1 MIYRSILVSLF
12 ALGAGYVLLTSQI
25 VLDPWSEMDAINS
38 RTLPYLYGTGL
49 MLCAFMLTWQQ
60 PNKVEVSPRLLPLAA
75 VCLVIITFIILLPYT
90 GLWWALGALLLL
102 NMLIMGERRL
112 PILLGMSISV
122 PLVGWALVEQ
132 VLEMVIPL

>member
-49 MLCAFMLTWQQ
+49 MLCASLLWYGEQ
-60 PNKVEVSPRLLPLAA
+60 PNRGGSCRGGYYRLHAGVFGDHVA
-75 VCLVIITFIILLPYT
+75 FIILLPY
-90 GLWWALGALLLL
+90 LRLVVGA
-102 NMLIMGERRL
+102 GRAATC
-112 PILLGMSISV
+112 SIC
-122 PLVGWALVEQ
+122 
-132 VLEMVIPL
+132 

>member
-49 MLCAFMLTWQQ
+49 MLCAFVLAWQQ
-60 PNKVEVSPRLLPLAA
+60 PNKVEVSRRLLPLAA

>member
-1 MIYRSILVSLF
+1 MIYRSILVSLL
-12 ALGAGYVLLTSQI
+12 AIGAGYVLLTSQI

>member
-60 PNKVEVSPRLLPLAA
+60 PNKVEVSRRLLPLAA

>member
-1 MIYRSILVSLF
+1 M
-12 ALGAGYVLLTSQI
+12 LLTSQI

-49 MLCAFMLTWQQ
+49 MLCAFMLAWQQ
-60 PNKVEVSPRLLPLAA
+60 PNKVAVSRRLLPLAL
-75 VCLVIITFIILLPYT
+75 VCLAIITFIILLPYT

-112 PILLGMSISV
+112 SILLGASISV

-132 VLEMVIPL
+132 LLEMVIPL

>member
-49 MLCAFMLTWQQ
+49 MLCAFMLAWQQ
-60 PNKVEVSPRLLPLAA
+60 PNKVKVSRRLLPLAS

-112 PILLGMSISV
+112 SILLGTSISV

-132 VLEMVIPL
+132 LLEMVIPL

>member
-1 MIYRSILVSLF
+1 MIYRSILVSLL
-12 ALGAGYVLLTSQI
+12 AIGAGYVLLTSQI
-25 VLDPWSEMDAINS
+25 ALDPWSEMDAINS

>member
-12 ALGAGYVLLTSQI
+12 AIGAGYVLLTSQI

-49 MLCAFMLTWQQ
+49 MLCAFMLAWQQ
-60 PNKVEVSPRLLPLAA
+60 PNKVEVSPRLLPLAL
-75 VCLVIITFIILLPYT
+75 VCLMIITFIILLPYT

>member
-49 MLCAFMLTWQQ
+49 MLCAFMLAWQQ
-60 PNKVEVSPRLLPLAA
+60 PNKVEVSRRLLPLAA

-90 GLWWALGALLLL
+90 DLWWALGALLLL

-112 PILLGMSISV
+112 PILLGTSISV
-122 PLVGWALVEQ
+122 PLVGWGLVEQ
-132 VLEMVIPL
+132 LLEMVIPL

>member
-49 MLCAFMLTWQQ
+49 MLCAFMLAWQQ
-60 PNKVEVSPRLLPLAA
+60 PNKVEVSRRLLPLGSGVFGDHYFYHFVALHRLVVGIGRAA
-75 VCLVIITFIILLPYT
+75 IAQYADH
-90 GLWWALGALLLL
+90 GRA
-102 NMLIMGERRL
+102 
-112 PILLGMSISV
+112 
-122 PLVGWALVEQ
+122 
-132 VLEMVIPL
+132 

>member
-49 MLCAFMLTWQQ
+49 MLCAFMLAWQQ
-60 PNKVEVSPRLLPLAA
+60 PNKVEVSRRLLPLAL

-132 VLEMVIPL
+132 LLEMVIPL

>member
-49 MLCAFMLTWQQ
+49 MLCAFMLAWQQ
-60 PNKVEVSPRLLPLAA
+60 PNKVEVSRRLLPLAA
-75 VCLVIITFIILLPYT
+75 VCLVIIALQYLIHQLCLPWLLVVIFWSTFVRSYLMPSSP
-90 GLWWALGALLLL
+90 G
-102 NMLIMGERRL
+102 R
-112 PILLGMSISV
+112 
-122 PLVGWALVEQ
+122 
-132 VLEMVIPL
+132 

>member
-49 MLCAFMLTWQQ
+49 MLCAFMLAWQQ
-60 PNKVEVSPRLLPLAA
+60 PNKVEVSRRLLPLAL
-75 VCLVIITFIILLPYT
+75 VCLAIITFIILLPYT

-112 PILLGMSISV
+112 SILLGTSISV

-132 VLEMVIPL
+132 LLEMVIPL

>member
-49 MLCAFMLTWQQ
+49 MLCAFMLAWQQ
-60 PNKVEVSPRLLPLAA
+60 PNKVEVSRRLLPLAA

>member
-12 ALGAGYVLLTSQI
+12 AIGAGYVLLTSQI

-49 MLCAFMLTWQQ
+49 MLCALILSWQR
-60 PNKVEVSPRLLPLAA
+60 PNTVAVSRRPLPLAS
-75 VCLVIITFIILLPYT
+75 VCLVIITFIILLPYA
-90 GLWWALGALLLL
+90 GLWWALGVLLLL

-112 PILLGMSISV
+112 PMLLGTSISV
-122 PLVGWALVEQ
+122 PLVGWGLVEQ
-132 VLEMVIPL
+132 LLEMVIPL

>member
-49 MLCAFMLTWQQ
+49 MLCAFMLAWQQ
-60 PNKVEVSPRLLPLAA
+60 PNKVEVSRRLLPLAA

-112 PILLGMSISV
+112 SILLGTSISV

-132 VLEMVIPL
+132 LLEMVIPL

>member
-12 ALGAGYVLLTSQI
+12 VIGAGYVLLTAQI
-25 VLDPWSEMDAINS
+25 LLDPWSEMDAINS

-49 MLCAFMLTWQQ
+49 MLCALALVWRK
-60 PNKVEVSPRLLPLAA
+60 PKEVALSRRLLPLML
-75 VCLVIITFIILLPYT
+75 VCFVIVAFIILLPYL
-90 GLWWALGALLLL
+90 GLWWSLSALLLF

-112 PILLGMSISV
+112 LILLGTSLAV

-132 VLEMVIPL
+132 LLEMVIPL

>member
-1 MIYRSILVSLF
+1 MIYRSILVSLL
-12 ALGAGYVLLTSQI
+12 AIGAGYVLLTSQI
-25 VLDPWSEMDAINS
+25 ALDPWSEMDAINS

-49 MLCAFMLTWQQ
+49 MLCAFMLAWQQ

>member
-1 MIYRSILVSLF
+1 MIYRSILVSLL
-12 ALGAGYVLLTSQI
+12 AIGAGYVLLTSQI
-25 VLDPWSEMDAINS
+25 ALDPWSEMDAINS

-49 MLCAFMLTWQQ
+49 MLCAFMLAWQQ
-60 PNKVEVSPRLLPLAA
+60 PNKVEVSRRLLPLAL

>member
-49 MLCAFMLTWQQ
+49 MLCAFMLAWQQ
-60 PNKVEVSPRLLPLAA
+60 PNKVEVSRRLLPLAA

-90 GLWWALGALLLL
+90 GLWWALGALLLI

-112 PILLGMSISV
+112 PILLGTSISV
-122 PLVGWALVEQ
+122 PLVGWGLVEQ
-132 VLEMVIPL
+132 LLEMVIPL